1 MKTSIS
7 APPPPPAAVDPG
19 QASLDFINK
28 MADPELQG
36 RILAAE
42 QQFRPQ
48 YTALNLAEQEQYL
61 RGVGG
66 QAGAIDIL
74 KQITPDLVAAQETAD
89 RLQRDA
95 DIRALQSQSGGYLSA
110 LKAANPEMFKQLE
123 AARAMGG
130 ERDSYKD
137 LQTALSNTRIFG
149 DVNITPAQASLI
161 GAAPTMQAQGYTAA
175 QGQANLLGGAPTVA
189 AQGYDA
195 ATMQAA
201 MLGAAPT
208 IQAQGYNAQGYD
220 AARAQRV
227 ADVAAQTIGQGALGQ
242 QLYGQAMEAAPTAAS
257 DTFRRRAAEMAVS
270 TGQLSPEELRNA
282 QQATREAFASR
293 GLEMSNQAI
302 AAEAMSR
309 SEAVRQRQAQDI
321 QQAAALNQAYLADL
335 NASRGFATGVYGQD
349 LSRSQMNQDAT
360 LRSALANQAT
370 GAQMSLADQA
380 ALNQAAQF
388 GASAQNQANQFA
400 AAAQNAASQGNA
412 QLASQFQMANQQAQ
426 MQANAAN
433 QAAMNQAGQFGAT
446 AQNAAAMANAEQ
458 QARFAMANQAAQNQ
472 FGMANL
478 DAFNQASQFG
488 AQAANVAGQA
498 NLESAMRTAL
508 ANQATQTQIGLT
520 NQEMMA
526 NLGQAN
532 RAFQASQQQQGIANL
547 GLLGQAR
554 QGELAANRAFQQ
566 NLVGMYGAAFDP
578 MATVLGRPSGALG
591 VGQQQQGMAA
601 GMMQAMGG
609 QVFDPN
615 AGINLALQNQ
625 ANLGNYQAA
634 TYGARAGAQ
643 GAMMGGLMSGLGSAF
658 GGLAGGAGAAGG
670 FGKLF
675 GCWVAREV
683 YGDFNPMWLAFR
695 EWLYTK
701 APKWFVKLYEKHGE
715 RFAEWIS
722 DKPRIKNLIRKW
734 MDSRIKSL

>member
-7 APPPPPAAVDPG
+7 APPPPPAPVDPG

-61 RGVGG
+61 RGVPGKDGQPG

-74 KQITPDLVAAQETAD
+74 SQITPQLVGVQETAD

-110 LKAANPEMFKQLE
+110 LMQANPQMFAQLE

-149 DVNITPAQASLI
+149 DVNITPAQAALI
-161 GAAPTMQAQGYTAA
+161 GAAPTMQ
-175 QGQANLLGGAPTVA
+175 

-208 IQAQGYNAQGYD
+208 IEAQGYNAQGYTAQGYD

-349 LSRSQMNQDAT
+349 LGRSQMNQDAQ
-360 LRSALANQAT
+360 LRSALANQAA
-370 GAQMSLADQA
+370 GVQLSLADQA
-380 ALNQAAQF
+380 AINQASQFGAMSANEAAQF
-388 GASAQNQANQFA
+388 GAAAQNQAAQFA

-412 QLASQFQMANQQAQ
+412 QLAAQYQMANQQAQ

-433 QAAMNQAGQFGAT
+433 QAAMNQAGQFGA
-446 AQNAAAMANAEQ
+446 E
-458 QARFAMANQAAQNQ
+458 
-472 FGMANL
+472 
-478 DAFNQASQFG
+478 
-488 AQAANVAGQA
+488 AANVAGQS
-498 NLESAMRTAL
+498 NLDAAMRTAL
-508 ANQATQTQIGLT
+508 ANQATQTQVGLT

-526 NLGQAN
+526 NLGLQN
-532 RAFQASQQQQGIANL
+532 RAFQASQRQQGISNL

-601 GMMQAMGG
+601 GMMQSMGG

-701 APKWFVKLYEKHGE
+701 APKWFVKLYEKYGE
-715 RFAEWIS
+715 RFADWIS

>member
-36 RILAAE
+36 RILSAE

-48 YTALNLAEQEQYL
+48 YTQLNLQEMEQYL

-74 KQITPDLVAAQETAD
+74 NQITPQLVGAQETAD

-110 LKAANPEMFKQLE
+110 LMQANPQMFAQLE

-130 ERDSYKD
+130 KTD
-137 LQTALSNTRIFG
+137 LYGGLESAIQGAQRFG

-161 GAAPTMQAQGYTAA
+161 GAAPTMQAQGY
-175 QGQANLLGGAPTVA
+175 
-189 AQGYDA
+189 DA

-208 IQAQGYNAQGYD
+208 IEAQGYNAQGYTAQGYD

-349 LSRSQMNQDAT
+349 LGRSQMNQDAQ
-360 LRSALANQAT
+360 LRSALANQAA
-370 GAQMSLADQA
+370 GVQLSLADQQ
-380 ALNQAAQF
+380 ALNQASQFGAMSANEAAQF
-388 GASAQNQANQFA
+388 GASAQNQAAQFA
-400 AAAQNAASQGNA
+400 AAAQNAASQGHA
-412 QLASQFQMANQQAQ
+412 QLAAQFQMDNQQAQ
-426 MQANAAN
+426 MRANAAN
-433 QAAMNQAGQFGAT
+433 QAAFNQAG
-446 AQNAAAMANAEQ
+446 
-458 QARFAMANQAAQNQ
+458 
-472 FGMANL
+472 
-478 DAFNQASQFG
+478 QFG

-508 ANQATQTQIGLT
+508 ANQATQTQVGLT

-532 RAFQASQQQQGIANL
+532 RAFQAGQQQQGIANL

-601 GMMQAMGG
+601 GMMQSMGG

-625 ANLGNYQAA
+625 ANLGNYQAS

-701 APKWFVKLYEKHGE
+701 APKWFVKLYEKYGE
-715 RFAEWIS
+715 RFADWIS

>member
-1 MKTSIS
+1 MAELFDIPIENINTGV
-7 APPPPPAAVDPG
+7 PATPANPFQVDPAQASMAYITAMSDPAFMSKLLGAEQQYRPQFTGLTLQEIEQTLRGTPG
-19 QASLDFINK
+19 QAGMVDIIN
-28 MADPELQG
+28 
-36 RILAAE
+36 
-42 QQFRPQ
+42 
-48 YTALNLAEQEQYL
+48 
-61 RGVGG
+61 
-66 QAGAIDIL
+66 
-74 KQITPDLVAAQETAD
+74 QITPQLSATQETAD
-89 RLQRDA
+89 RLKRDA

-110 LKAANPEMFKQLE
+110 LMQANPQMFAQLE

-130 ERDSYKD
+130 ERDSFKD
-137 LQTALSNTRIFG
+137 LETALSNTRIFG

-227 ADVAAQTIGQGALGQ
+227 ADVAAQTIGQGALGES
-242 QLYGQAMEAAPTAAS
+242 LYGQAMGAAPTAAS
-257 DTFRRRAAEMAVS
+257 ETFRRRAAEMALS

-321 QQAAALNQAYLADL
+321 QQSAALNQAYLADL

-349 LSRSQMNQDAT
+349 LSRSQMNQDAQ
-360 LRSALANQAT
+360 LRSALANQAA
-370 GAQMSLADQA
+370 GVQLSLADQQ

-412 QLASQFQMANQQAQ
+412 QLAAQFQMANQQAQ

-433 QAAMNQAGQFGAT
+433 QAAFNQAGQFGAT

-478 DAFNQASQFG
+478 DALNQASQFG
-488 AQAANVAGQA
+488 AQATNVAGQA
-498 NLESAMRTAL
+498 NLDAAMRTAL
-508 ANQATQTQIGLT
+508 ANQATQTQVGLT

-526 NLGQAN
+526 NLGLQN
-532 RAFQASQQQQGIANL
+532 RGFQADQQQRGVSNL
-547 GLLGQAR
+547 ALLGQAR
-554 QGELAANRAFQQ
+554 QGELAANRGYQQ

-578 MATVLGRPSGALG
+578 MSVVLGRPSNA
-591 VGQQQQGMAA
+591 VAMGQNLTGMAQQGA
-601 GMMQAMGG
+601 GGN
-609 QVFDPN
+609 VFNPD
-615 AGINLALQNQ
+615 AGINLAL
-625 ANLGNYQAA
+625 ANATNLANYQAGIQ
-634 TYGARAGAQ
+634 GANISAAAQRSAGNKSLAGA
-643 GAMMGGLMSGLGSAF
+643 GIT
-658 GGLAGGAGAAGG
+658 AAATVAAA
-670 FGKLF
+670 LF
-675 GCWVAREV
+675 
-683 YGDFNPMWLAFR
+683 
-695 EWLYTK
+695 
-701 APKWFVKLYEKHGE
+701 
-715 RFAEWIS
+715 
-722 DKPRIKNLIRKW
+722 
-734 MDSRIKSL
+734 

>member
-1 MKTSIS
+1 
-7 APPPPPAAVDPG
+7 
-19 QASLDFINK
+19 LDFINK

-48 YTALNLAEQEQYL
+48 YTALNLQEQEQYL

-74 KQITPDLVAAQETAD
+74 NQITPDLVKAQETAD

-110 LKAANPEMFKQLE
+110 LMQANPQMFAQLE

-149 DVNITPAQASLI
+149 DVNITPAQAALI
-161 GAAPTMQAQGYTAA
+161 GAAPTMQ
-175 QGQANLLGGAPTVA
+175 

-208 IQAQGYNAQGYD
+208 IEAQGYNAQGYAAQGYD

-349 LSRSQMNQDAT
+349 LGRAQMNQEAQ
-360 LRSALANQAT
+360 LRSALANQAA
-370 GAQMSLADQA
+370 GVQLSLADQQ

-388 GASAQNQANQFA
+388 GAMSANEAAQFGAAAQNQAAQFA

-412 QLASQFQMANQQAQ
+412 QLAAQFQMANQQAQ

-433 QAAMNQAGQFGAT
+433 QAAFNEAG
-446 AQNAAAMANAEQ
+446 
-458 QARFAMANQAAQNQ
+458 
-472 FGMANL
+472 
-478 DAFNQASQFG
+478 QFG

-508 ANQATQTQIGLT
+508 ANQATQTQVGLT

-526 NLGQAN
+526 NLGLQN

-643 GAMMGGLMSGLGSAF
+643 GAAIGGLMSGLGSAF
-658 GGLAGGAGAAGG
+658 GGFASGG
-670 FGKLF
+670 F
-675 GCWVAREV
+675 V
-683 YGDFNPMWLAFR
+683 NP
-695 EWLYTK
+695 
-701 APKWFVKLYEKHGE
+701 
-715 RFAEWIS
+715 FA
-722 DKPRIKNLIRKW
+722 KKRPPTG
-734 MDSRIKSL
+734 